1 MWANIMNFLITTQI
15 VDFSKNKE
23 EYILLM
29 LCQSNFD
36 FPSNFFP
43 IDIWFQIYYWL
54 IFQHYNLSSENLQFI
69 ALKLSCKARSLL
81 NEIDLLKPQQSKL
94 GSNQNGGA
102 SSSKQKV
109 DTLTMSAVADVVDAL
124 MTMLDWLNNPTF
136 GTQMISAGEM
146 TIDYKTFSQW

>member
-1 MWANIMNFLITTQI
+1 M
-15 VDFSKNKE
+15 
-23 EYILLM
+23 
-29 LCQSNFD
+29 
-36 FPSNFFP
+36 
-43 IDIWFQIYYWL
+43 
-54 IFQHYNLSSENLQFI
+54 
-69 ALKLSCKARSLL
+69 KLSCKARSLL